1 MNEKTVASIATASW
15 RCPAIAWASQFVIG
29 PLIRSASAELYILA
43 AVAQAVLVGAGLV
56 LGIVALI
63 AVSRGADED
72 ARRPAIAGILFSA
85 VTIIIV
91 VLAFKLGGVPRRY
104 E

>member
-15 RCPAIAWASQFVIG
+15 RCPAIAWASQFAINT
-29 PLIRSASAELYILA
+29 LIRSASVEFYILA
-43 AVAQAVLVGAGLV
+43 AVAQAALVGAGLV
-56 LGIVALI
+56 LGIVAFI

-72 ARRPAIAGILFSA
+72 ARRPAIAGILFSV

-91 VLAFKLGGVPRRY
+91 ALSFEFGGMPRR
-104 E
+104 